1 MTSLSPASPR
11 PLMALSGFRF
21 RLWPIVLA
29 AVLMQVLLELGRIP
43 AREIYRAGAPLWDGH
58 VSVFLLLAIAF
69 QALLGLAAILVMR
82 RLLPAAEPHLRWPPG
97 ASYAGVAALI
107 GIGMG
112 LVMLVADYWP
122 ALAAQTPPDMS
133 YSKAP
138 LDSAGFLLGMV
149 TTGLAEETIFR
160 GLLVGMLVVL
170 VPGRLRIGPLDL
182 PVAAYLVALM
192 FGLAHWK
199 SFTVDPFYQAMAQ
212 QIYAF
217 AWGLIYVWLMERSRS
232 LLAPIVAHGLG
243 NFTEVGIVIVL
254 NAMWS

>member
-11 PLMALSGFRF
+11 PFVALSDFRF
-21 RLWPIVLA
+21 RLWPILFA
-29 AVLMQVLLELGRIP
+29 ALLMQGLLELGRIP
-43 AREIYRAGAPLWDGH
+43 ARTLYRAGETLWTDH
-58 VSVFLLLAIAF
+58 VSVFLLFAIAF
-69 QALLGLAAILVMR
+69 QALLGLIAVLIMR
-82 RLLPAAEPHLRWPPG
+82 RLRPAADDHLRWPPG
-97 ASYAGVAALI
+97 RSYAGLAFLI

-122 ALAAQTPPDMS
+122 ALVAQTAPDMS
-133 YSKAP
+133 YSKYP
-138 LDSAGFLLGMV
+138 LDSAGYLLGMI

-170 VPGRLRIGPLDL
+170 VPGRLRIGALDL
-182 PVAAYLVALM
+182 PVAAYIVALM
-192 FGLAHWK
+192 FGVAHWK

-232 LLAPIVAHGLG
+232 LLAPMVAHGMG
-243 NFTEVGIVIVL
+243 NFTEVAIVIAL
-254 NAMWS
+254 NAMWV